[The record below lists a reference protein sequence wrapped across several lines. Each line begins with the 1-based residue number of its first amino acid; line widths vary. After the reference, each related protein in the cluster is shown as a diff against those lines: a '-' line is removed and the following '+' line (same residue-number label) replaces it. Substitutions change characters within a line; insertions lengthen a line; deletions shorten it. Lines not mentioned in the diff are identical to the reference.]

1 MGIKKL
7 VYKEDYNMENEVKEL
22 MLKESKLEILKL

>member
-7 VYKEDYNMENEVKEL
+7 VYKEDYNMENKVKEL